1 MFTIIFPYTKKR
13 LHKNSGGLKMPELIV
28 IVIRSLISFIVLLL
42 LTRLMGKRQVSQLTF
57 FDYIVGITIGSIAAE
72 MSFDQNV
79 RIINGIT
86 SLLIWG
92 LIPFILAIISLKS
105 RIFQQLID
113 GKPTIIIKNGEIL
126 EKSMKKVFLSID
138 ELMLLLREKN
148 IFKISDVEIAILET
162 NGQLSVLKKTSQQ
175 PVTPQMLK
183 MVLKQEKAPT
193 LLIVDGQILYKNLAT
208 LGYTEE
214 WLMKEIRKQ
223 GATNTDEVF
232 LAQVS
237 SDGELF
243 VDLYEDHNGS

>member
-1 MFTIIFPYTKKR
+1 
-13 LHKNSGGLKMPELIV
+13 
-28 IVIRSLISFIVLLL
+28 
-42 LTRLMGKRQVSQLTF
+42 
-57 FDYIVGITIGSIAAE
+57 
-72 MSFDQNV
+72 
-79 RIINGIT
+79 
-86 SLLIWG
+86 
-92 LIPFILAIISLKS
+92 
-105 RIFQQLID
+105 
-113 GKPTIIIKNGEIL
+113 
-126 EKSMKKVFLSID
+126 MKKVFLSIE

-208 LGYTEE
+208 LGYSEE

>member
-1 MFTIIFPYTKKR
+1 
-13 LHKNSGGLKMPELIV
+13 MPELIV

-105 RIFQQLID
+105 RTFQQLID

-126 EKSMKKVFLSID
+126 EKSMKKVFLSIE

>member
-1 MFTIIFPYTKKR
+1 
-13 LHKNSGGLKMPELIV
+13 MPELIV

-42 LTRLMGKRQVSQLTF
+42 LTRLMGKRQVSQLTI

-105 RIFQQLID
+105 RTFQQLID

-162 NGQLSVLKKTSQQ
+162 DGQLSVLKKTSQQ

>member
-1 MFTIIFPYTKKR
+1 
-13 LHKNSGGLKMPELIV
+13 MPELIV

-105 RIFQQLID
+105 RTFQQLID

-208 LGYTEE
+208 LGYSEE

-223 GATNTDEVF
+223 GATNTNEVF

>member
-1 MFTIIFPYTKKR
+1 
-13 LHKNSGGLKMPELIV
+13 MPELIV

-105 RIFQQLID
+105 RTFQQLID

-208 LGYTEE
+208 LGYSEE

>member
-1 MFTIIFPYTKKR
+1 
-13 LHKNSGGLKMPELIV
+13 MPELIV
-28 IVIRSLISFIVLLL
+28 IVIRSLISFIVFLL

-105 RIFQQLID
+105 RTFQQLID

-126 EKSMKKVFLSID
+126 EKSMKKVFLSIE

>member
-1 MFTIIFPYTKKR
+1 
-13 LHKNSGGLKMPELIV
+13 MPELIV

>member
-1 MFTIIFPYTKKR
+1 
-13 LHKNSGGLKMPELIV
+13 MPELIV

-126 EKSMKKVFLSID
+126 EKSMKKVFLSIE

-208 LGYTEE
+208 LGYSEE

-223 GATNTDEVF
+223 GATNTNEVF

>member
-1 MFTIIFPYTKKR
+1 
-13 LHKNSGGLKMPELIV
+13 MPELIV

-105 RIFQQLID
+105 RTFQQLID

-126 EKSMKKVFLSID
+126 EKSMKKVFLSIE

-243 VDLYEDHNGS
+243 VDLYEDHNRS

>member
-1 MFTIIFPYTKKR
+1 
-13 LHKNSGGLKMPELIV
+13 MPELIV

-208 LGYTEE
+208 LGYSEE

-223 GATNTDEVF
+223 GATNTNEVF

>member
-1 MFTIIFPYTKKR
+1 
-13 LHKNSGGLKMPELIV
+13 MPELIV

-126 EKSMKKVFLSID
+126 EKSMKKVFLSIE

>member
-1 MFTIIFPYTKKR
+1 
-13 LHKNSGGLKMPELIV
+13 MPELIV

-223 GATNTDEVF
+223 GATNTNEVF

>member
-1 MFTIIFPYTKKR
+1 
-13 LHKNSGGLKMPELIV
+13 MPELIV

-105 RIFQQLID
+105 RTFQQLID

-126 EKSMKKVFLSID
+126 EKSMKKVFLSIE

-223 GATNTDEVF
+223 GATNTNEVF

>member
-1 MFTIIFPYTKKR
+1 
-13 LHKNSGGLKMPELIV
+13 MPELIV

-105 RIFQQLID
+105 RTFQQLID

>member
-1 MFTIIFPYTKKR
+1 
-13 LHKNSGGLKMPELIV
+13 MPELIV

-105 RIFQQLID
+105 RTFQQLID

-126 EKSMKKVFLSID
+126 EKSMKKVFLSIE

-208 LGYTEE
+208 LGYSEE

>member
-1 MFTIIFPYTKKR
+1 
-13 LHKNSGGLKMPELIV
+13 MPELIV

-105 RIFQQLID
+105 RTFQQLID

-126 EKSMKKVFLSID
+126 EKSMKKVFLSIE

-208 LGYTEE
+208 LGYSEE

-223 GATNTDEVF
+223 GATNTNEVF

>member
-1 MFTIIFPYTKKR
+1 
-13 LHKNSGGLKMPELIV
+13 MPELIV

-208 LGYTEE
+208 LGYSEE

>member
-1 MFTIIFPYTKKR
+1 
-13 LHKNSGGLKMPELIV
+13 MPELIV

-42 LTRLMGKRQVSQLTF
+42 LTRLMGKRQVSQLTI

-72 MSFDQNV
+72 MSLNQNV

-105 RIFQQLID
+105 RTFQQLID

-126 EKSMKKVFLSID
+126 EKSMKKVFLSIE

-208 LGYTEE
+208 LGYSEE

-223 GATNTDEVF
+223 GGTKTDEVF